1 MWTCHPAIAVNGRL
15 VPTASMTVRVL
26 DPFSLANL
34 GGEDMVVDVLE
45 LGSMSKLRW
54 IVGRTRGV
62 VQGHKN
68 WWASNTKAIPLL
80 CEMKDTIKKG
90 RRLLRRGAHAKS
102 DFVFVKVRGAT
113 LLVGNKTNAV
123 TLALTGNAGMD
134 AGSFED
140 KAIILVWILT
150 ELEKD
155 IRKLQPEEYVK
166 MDKAVKLALG
176 VLRASSEVRWASWRR
191 SSNAFRVAKMKQK
204 TMKDFKVPSP
214 KKGTTQKAALN
225 KTVADTLRWAE
236 L

>member
-1 MWTCHPAIAVNGRL
+1 
-15 VPTASMTVRVL
+15 MTVRVL

-62 VQGHKN
+62 VQGHQN

-80 CEMKDTIKKG
+80 CEIKDTIKKG
-90 RRLLRRGAHAKS
+90 RHLLRKGAHAKS
-102 DFVFVKVRGAT
+102 DFMFVKVRGAT
-113 LLVGNKTNAV
+113 LLVGNKTKAV
-123 TLALTGNAGMD
+123 NLALTGNAGMD

-140 KAIILVWILT
+140 KANILVWILA

-155 IRKLQPEEYVK
+155 IRKLQPEEDVK

-176 VLRASSEVRWASWRR
+176 VLRASSEVRRVRWRP
-191 SSNAFRVAKMKQK
+191 SSNSFRVAKMKQK
-204 TMKDFKVPSP
+204 TMKHFKVPSP
-214 KKGTTQKAALN
+214 KKGTTQKAAFN
-225 KTVADTLRWAE
+225 KTVADALRWAE